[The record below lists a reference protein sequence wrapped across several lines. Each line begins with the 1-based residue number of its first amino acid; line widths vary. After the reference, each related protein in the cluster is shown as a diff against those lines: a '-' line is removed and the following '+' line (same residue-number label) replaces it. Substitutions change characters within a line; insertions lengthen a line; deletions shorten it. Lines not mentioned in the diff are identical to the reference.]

1 MASNSNS
8 NSNSN
13 STTTTTSTVILGAGI
28 IGLSTAY
35 YLARHQQPG
44 DTIHL
49 VEPSPELFAAAS
61 GSAGGFLARDWFGP
75 GAASLGALSF
85 DEHRRLAEAH
95 GGAERWG
102 YSRSTAL
109 SYTSGWPGAAARGQ
123 VQRGAEDWLRHGTSR
138 ADAAGGGGGASST
151 ARHDDDG
158 DGGGDAATLVPP
170 WLRPGKGASVKA
182 IGDAETTAQ
191 LDPRRLCRFL
201 LDECLARGVRL
212 HHPARA
218 TAVLTGPGRDG
229 SELLSGVTI
238 AGAAGAPAGADVPCA
253 RLIIA
258 AGPWSPQVFTE
269 LFPASRTRLPVSSL
283 AGYSVVLRS
292 PRWTRALEGKG
303 CHAVFTTTRSGFAPE
318 LFSRVGGEIYVAGL
332 NSPSLPLPGLA
343 TEGEVRR
350 EAVDEV
356 RRVAARLLG
365 PAEGAGDDLEL
376 VREGLCFRPVTPY
389 GTPIVSRINDEHLGG
404 GITTRPDAE
413 GGVFVAAGHGPWG
426 ISHSLG
432 TGMVLAEICQGR
444 HLSADVRSLVIW

>member
-1 MASNSNS
+1 MVTSNS

-13 STTTTTSTVILGAGI
+13 STSTNTVILGAGI

-35 YLARHQQPG
+35 YLSRHQQQQQQQQQPG
-44 DTIHL
+44 ESSATIHL

-61 GSAGGFLARDWFGP
+61 GNAGGFLARDWFGP

-85 DEHRRLAEAH
+85 DEHRRLAAAH
-95 GGAERWG
+95 DGARRWG

-109 SYTSGWPGAAARGQ
+109 SYTSASPGAAARG
-123 VQRGAEDWLRHGTSR
+123 R
-138 ADAAGGGGGASST
+138 
-151 ARHDDDG
+151 
-158 DGGGDAATLVPP
+158 
-170 WLRPGKGASVKA
+170 A
-182 IGDAETTAQ
+182 IGSAETTAQ

-218 TAVLTGPGRDG
+218 TAVLTDPSR
-229 SELLSGVTI
+229 SNELSGVTI
-238 AGAAGAPAGADVPCA
+238 AGTTAAAADASTETEDVPCA
-253 RLIIA
+253 RLIIT
-258 AGPWSPQVFTE
+258 AGPWSPRAFTE
-269 LFPASRTRLPVSSL
+269 LFPASRTELPISSL

-292 PRWTRALEGKG
+292 PRWAARALEDDEGEGG

-318 LFSRVGGEIYVAGL
+318 LFSRAGGEIYVAGL
-332 NSPSLPLPGLA
+332 NSASLPLPGLA

-365 PAEGAGDDLEL
+365 PGGGAEDDLEL